1 MDAIR
6 PWGHHAIR
14 MKLYYPLMK
23 DAFWPSD
30 GAQRVLFMDDPN
42 AFLGRVLKGRE
53 RAQRGV
59 PCSERRLPTMKS
71 LKAVFGPS
79 PQG

>member
-1 MDAIR
+1 MLS
-6 PWGHHAIR
+6 GL
-14 MKLYYPLMK
+14 KLYYPLMK

-71 LKAVFGPS
+71 LKAVFLGRVLL
-79 PQG
+79 GERRAHHEV